1 MFRFENPIYL
11 YALSGII
18 LFIVLFV
25 ISRVIRKRLL
35 STYGEDAL
43 ISRLFPDVSKYKPA
57 VKLILV
63 IFAFAFLV
71 LGIANPQ
78 IGTKLE
84 EVKRE
89 GVEIIIAVDVSNS
102 MMTEDIKPN
111 RMERTKQALLRLI
124 DNLQNDRI
132 GIVAFAGESFLLLP
146 LTTDYSAAKLLISTI
161 DTDLIQTQGT
171 AIGGAISSAM
181 GYFSDNEATKKAII
195 VITDG
200 ENHEDNASKAASEA
214 AAQGIVVHT
223 IGMGS
228 VKGGP
233 IPVYSGSRIKGY
245 KKDRDGNPV
254 ISKLD
259 AGMLQ
264 QIAIEGGGKFTR
276 SVNTDPDLSEL
287 VDDLAGME
295 KTEFEAKVFSDY
307 EDRFQYFLA
316 AAILFLIIEFFLS
329 EKKNRFM
336 SALNLFAEGKK

>member
-11 YALSGII
+11 YALTGII
-18 LFIVLFV
+18 LFIALFV
-25 ISRVIRKRLL
+25 VSRIIRKRLL
-35 STYGEDAL
+35 SAYGEEAL
-43 ISRLFPDVSKYKPA
+43 ISQLFPDVSKYKPA
-57 VKLILV
+57 IKLVLV
-63 IFAFAFLV
+63 TLAFAFLV
-71 LGIANPQ
+71 FGIANPQ

-89 GVEIIIAVDVSNS
+89 GVEIMIAIDVSNS

-111 RMERTKQALLRLI
+111 RLARAKQSLLRLI
-124 DNLQNDRI
+124 DNLQSDRI

-146 LTTDYSAAKLLISTI
+146 LTTDYSAAKMLISTI
-161 DTDLIQTQGT
+161 STDLIQTQGT
-171 AIGGAISSAM
+171 AIGSAITLAM
-181 GYFSDNEATKKAII
+181 DSFSDNTATKKAII

-200 ENHEDNASKAASEA
+200 ENHEDNASKAATEA
-214 AAQGIVVHT
+214 AEKGIVVHT

-233 IPVYSGSRIKGY
+233 IPIYSGSRITGY
-245 KKDRDGNPV
+245 QKDAEGKTV

-264 QIAIEGGGKFTR
+264 QIAIDGGGKFTR
-276 SVNTDPDLSEL
+276 SVNSDPDLSSL
-287 VDDLAGME
+287 INDLAGMK
-295 KTEFEAKVFSDY
+295 KTKFDSKVFTDF

-316 AAILFLIIEFFLS
+316 AALLLLVIEFFLS
-329 EKKNRFM
+329 DKKNRFI

>member
-11 YALSGII
+11 YALTGIVLFI
-18 LFIVLFV
+18 ALFIV
-25 ISRVIRKRLL
+25 SRIIRKRLL
-35 STYGEDAL
+35 SAYGEEAL
-43 ISRLFPDVSKYKPA
+43 ISQLFPDVSKYKPA
-57 VKLILV
+57 IKLVLV
-63 IFAFAFLV
+63 TLAFAFLV

-89 GVEIIIAVDVSNS
+89 GVEIMIAIDVSNS
-102 MMTEDIKPN
+102 MMTEDIRPN
-111 RMERTKQALLRLI
+111 RLARAKQSLLRLI
-124 DNLQNDRI
+124 DNLQSDRI

-146 LTTDYSAAKLLISTI
+146 LTTDYSAAKMLISTI
-161 DTDLIQTQGT
+161 STDLIQTQGT
-171 AIGGAISSAM
+171 AIGSAITLAM
-181 GYFSDNEATKKAII
+181 DSFSDNAATKKAII

-200 ENHEDNASKAASEA
+200 ENHEDNASKAATEA
-214 AAQGIVVHT
+214 AEKGIVVHT

-233 IPVYSGSRIKGY
+233 IPIYSGSRITGY
-245 KKDRDGNPV
+245 QKDSEGKTV

-264 QIAIEGGGKFTR
+264 QIAIDGGGKFTR
-276 SVNTDPDLSEL
+276 SVNSDPDLSSL
-287 VDDLAGME
+287 INDLAGMK
-295 KTEFEAKVFSDY
+295 KTKFDSKVFTDF

-316 AAILFLIIEFFLS
+316 VALLLLVAEFFLS
-329 EKKNRFM
+329 DKKNRFI

>member
-11 YALSGII
+11 YALTAIA
-18 LFIVLFV
+18 LFIALFV
-25 ISRVIRKRLL
+25 VSRIIRKRLL
-35 STYGEDAL
+35 GIYGEQAI
-43 ISRLFPDVSKYKPA
+43 ISQLFPGVSKYKPA
-57 VKLILV
+57 VKLVLASL
-63 IFAFAFLV
+63 AFAFLI

-89 GVEIIIAVDVSNS
+89 GVEIMIAVDVSNS

-111 RMERTKQALLRLI
+111 RLERTKQALLRLI
-124 DNLQNDRI
+124 DNLQSDRI

-161 DTDLIQTQGT
+161 STDLIQTQGT
-171 AIGGAISSAM
+171 AIGGAISSAL
-181 GYFSDNEATKKAII
+181 GHFSDNPATKKAII

-214 AAQGIVVHT
+214 AEKGVVVHT

-233 IPVYSGSRIKGY
+233 IPVYAGSRIKGY
-245 KKDRDGNPV
+245 KKDAEGNPV
-254 ISKLD
+254 ISKLN

-276 SVNTDPDLSEL
+276 SVNSDPDLSAL
-287 VDDLAGME
+287 IDDLAGME
-295 KTEFEAKVFSDY
+295 KTEFESKVFTDY

-316 AAILFLIIEFFLS
+316 LAILFLVIEFFLS
-329 EKKNRFM
+329 EKKNRFI